1 MIGPKICAMICDLK
15 FRNKAIIPSSGY
27 TCGLDQY
34 CQLTLFKLFTKSCF
48 SIDSFKTKI
57 YISITIV
64 CKTVGIKTLS
74 KINQVKSMDGWEEK
88 RNFSSYLKLKKI
100 LVHPE
105 ILFAEKIRFIFL
117 LQRSKLSNITDI
129 IPITLLHL

>member
-1 MIGPKICAMICDLK
+1 MLKIGVYNTMIGPKICSMICDLK

-88 RNFSSYLKLKKI
+88 RNFSSYLKLKKFSFI
-100 LVHPE
+100 QKSYLRRKFV
-105 ILFAEKIRFIFL
+105 LFSC
-117 LQRSKLSNITDI
+117 SKEVNS
-129 IPITLLHL
+129 PI